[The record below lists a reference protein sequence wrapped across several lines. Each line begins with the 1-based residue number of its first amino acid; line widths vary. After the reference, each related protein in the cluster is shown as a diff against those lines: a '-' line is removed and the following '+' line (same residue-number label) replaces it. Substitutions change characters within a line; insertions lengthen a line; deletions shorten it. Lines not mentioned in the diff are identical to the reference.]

1 MSDWWTGVKNAIARA
16 LTIPE
21 GGIDTIIAEGKVI
34 EQKLIDEAKVIAN
47 WFVSDA
53 PTLIADAQNLLKQA
67 EVLTAAGFVIPG
79 YSQIVSIVTQ
89 GISIVQ
95 TLFEAIEAAET
106 PSAAQSI
113 ASVLPGSTPAQ
124 VLMMYERKSKLR
136 TDLNSFRVALSQ
148 ATKK

>member
-1 MSDWWTGVKNAIARA
+1 MSDWWTGVKNALARA

-21 GGIDTIIAEGKVI
+21 GGIDTIIAEGKAI
-34 EQKLIDEAKVIAN
+34 EQKLIDGAKQIAN

-67 EVLTAAGFVIPG
+67 QVLAAAGWVIPG
-79 YSQIVSIVTQ
+79 YNSIASAISE
-89 GISIVQ
+89 GISAAQ
-95 TLFEAIEAAET
+95 ALFQAIEAAET

-113 ASVLPGSTPAQ
+113 ATVLPGSTPQQ
-124 VLMMYERKSKLR
+124 VLMMYHTKSKLR
-136 TDLNSFRVALSQ
+136 ADNNSLRVAIAN